1 MIEKEE
7 EFEEKDR
14 EIIENAELEIEDVYG
29 KKDLKEQRGYIK
41 EHFYRGSKKT
51 KHMIVKKGK

>member
-1 MIEKEE
+1 MIEREE
-7 EFEEKDR
+7 DFEEKDR
-14 EIIENAELEIEDVYG
+14 DIIENAEMELEDIYV

-51 KHMIVKKGK
+51 KHTIVRKGK